1 MNPKIQKTIAE
12 IGKTKAK
19 ITELQARLTELEA
32 QRVDLENTEVIA
44 AFRSVSL
51 APEEFAEFLRNY
63 TARKPAATPAPVS
76 IPTHYPTTQTEE
88 DRS

>member
-1 MNPKIQKTIAE
+1 MNPKIQKTITE
-12 IGKTKAK
+12 IDKTKAK
-19 ITELQARLTELEA
+19 ITDLQTRLSELEA

-63 TARKPAATPAPVS
+63 AARSKPAAPAA
-76 IPTHYPTTQTEE
+76 PTHFPTTHTEE
-88 DRS
+88 GRS

>member
-19 ITELQARLTELEA
+19 ISELQTRLTELEA

-63 TARKPAATPAPVS
+63 TTRKSPAPAAAFSP
-76 IPTHYPTTQTEE
+76 ITQTEE